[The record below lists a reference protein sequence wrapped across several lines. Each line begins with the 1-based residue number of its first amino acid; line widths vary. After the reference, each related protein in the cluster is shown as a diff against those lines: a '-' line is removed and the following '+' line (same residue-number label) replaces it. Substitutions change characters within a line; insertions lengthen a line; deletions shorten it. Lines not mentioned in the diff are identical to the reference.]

1 MNVFNKYTRAK
12 FYYRFMKLFEKKAP
26 NKTDKTQDY
35 VMKIAS
41 SIISDPET
49 EFIESHVESII
60 YMHWQHITIK
70 IFYEDCKVVMMNGKY
85 FYYFTMNSKDVAKLR
100 TRIYRVMDF
109 RAQKWENKFTND
121 TINNL
126 QIILNEVQH
135 KDKYTK

>member
-1 MNVFNKYTRAK
+1 
-12 FYYRFMKLFEKKAP
+12 MKLFEKKAP

-70 IFYEDCKVVMMNGKY
+70 VFYEDYRVVMMNGKY
-85 FYYFTMNSKDVAKLR
+85 FYYFTLSGKDITKLR
-100 TRIYRVMDF
+100 NRIYRVMDA
-109 RAQKWENKFTND
+109 RAEKWEDKFTSD

-126 QIILNEVQH
+126 QIILDEVQH